1 MKRKKIFQLTFSIL
15 FSTLLVIGLVYAWTA
30 PSQNP
35 PAGNVEAPINVSDS
49 AQSKLGN
56 FGLGGGEGQSLY
68 WLKNIGGTLYF
79 SSTDPS
85 GDRVVIGQDGNVG
98 IGKNDPKAKLDV
110 NGRIKAQDPIDD
122 DDVATKA
129 YVDAHSG
136 EVKWAGYTSSTYT
149 GNLGGLKGANQ
160 KCDAEYPG
168 SHWCSLEEIMKLGV
182 DYPYTYDAWVRNA
195 VIGTERIKT
204 EYSTYYWVILYG
216 GYIISEGDYDS
227 CFCHYW
233 LSSYDGERGPVIRK
247 DGIVVGKSCDNSLRL
262 PCCY

>member
-1 MKRKKIFQLTFSIL
+1 MRRKKIFQLTFSIL

-30 PSQNP
+30 PTQNP

-98 IGKNDPKAKLDV
+98 IGKNDPQAKLHV

-136 EVKWAGYTSSTYT
+136 EVRWAGYTSAAYT
-149 GNLGGLKGANQ
+149 GNLGGPKGANQ

-168 SHWCSLEEIMKLGV
+168 SHWCSVDEIMRLGM
-182 DYPYTYDAWVRNA
+182 DYPYTYTVWVRDAVKGGSMNNYDFTFLGGAGGHYCYGDINECTCYGWTNDTSENA
-195 VIGTERIKT
+195 
-204 EYSTYYWVILYG
+204 S
-216 GYIISEGDYDS
+216 
-227 CFCHYW
+227 
-233 LSSYDGERGPVIRK
+233 GPVLTYDYGRIIDYGCK
-247 DGIVVGKSCDNSLRL
+247 YYKFRL
-262 PCCY
+262 ACCY